1 MIVKAGDDVSPLLF
15 GKICARVFFEETF
28 DRLIMGEIETAFSG
42 NEKLATHRWH
52 RIVKVNLGSQLGG
65 NFSSKEPCRTSSDN
79 GNVFQDLCF

>member
-1 MIVKAGDDVSPLLF
+1 
-15 GKICARVFFEETF
+15 
-28 DRLIMGEIETAFSG
+28 MGEVETTFSG